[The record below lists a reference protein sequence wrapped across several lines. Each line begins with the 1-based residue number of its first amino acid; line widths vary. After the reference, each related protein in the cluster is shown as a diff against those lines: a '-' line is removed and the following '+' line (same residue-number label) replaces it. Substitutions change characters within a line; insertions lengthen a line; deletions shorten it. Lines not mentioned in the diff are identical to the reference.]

1 MMKPAP
7 ALVRQR
13 VAVPMSLKNGQ
24 SIFADF
30 VTFHNLPDGR
40 EHVALVFGELSA
52 EPLVRMHSECLTGD
66 VFASQKCD
74 CGPQL
79 EEAIETMADQGGV
92 ILYLRQEGRDIGLY
106 NKLDAYA
113 VQDERGLDTFEANK
127 ALGHDLDRRDYTSA
141 AMMLEALGLGVIS
154 LLTNNPDK
162 KEQLERHGITV
173 ARMVPTGLHKSAHNE
188 NYLSAKRKAGHKIS
202 G

>member
-1 MMKPAP
+1 MMKQAP
-7 ALVRQR
+7 ALIRQR
-13 VAVPMSLKNGQ
+13 VKVPLSLKNGQ
-24 SIFADF
+24 NAFAKF

-40 EHVALVFGELSA
+40 EHVALVFGELGA

-79 EEAIETMADQGGV
+79 DEALETMAQEGGI

-113 VQDERGLDTFEANK
+113 VQDERGLDTFAANK
-127 ALGHDLDRRDYTSA
+127 ALGHDLDKRDYKCA
-141 AMMLEALGLGVIS
+141 AMMLEALGFDHIS

-162 KEQLERHGITV
+162 KEQLEHHGITV
-173 ARMVPTGLHKSAHNE
+173 TRMVPTRLYKSAHNE
-188 NYLSAKRKAGHKIS
+188 NYLSAKRKAGHMLD

>member
-1 MMKPAP
+1 MKPAP
-7 ALVRQR
+7 ALIRQR
-13 VAVPMSLKNGQ
+13 VAVPMSLEDGR
-24 SIFADF
+24 SVFADF

-40 EHVALVFGELSA
+40 EHIALMFGEMGA

-79 EEAIETMADQGGV
+79 QEAIETMASQGGV

-113 VQDERGLDTFEANK
+113 VQAERGLDTFEANRV
-127 ALGHDLDRRDYTSA
+127 LGHDLDRRDYKCA
-141 AMMLEALGLGVIS
+141 AMMLNALGIDNIS

-162 KEQLERHGITV
+162 KEQLERHGISV
-173 ARMVPTGLHKSAHNE
+173 VRMVPTGLHKSVHNE
-188 NYLSAKRKAGHKIS
+188 NYLSAKRKAGHKIA